1 MQPWYVGWS
10 VCHETV
16 LGNLSRLVT
25 RPRFLSRYD
34 MIGNMWIFIGTP
46 GYGAHLHLDDDLDT
60 NTWQVKINKIKKYFL
75 DNTKKY
81 LQAQISGAKTWF
93 LEPPPECA
101 GVCPGG
107 VQGDLYP
114 GDMIIVNT
122 NFWFHRTHVLD
133 QGISLVITQQIG

>member
-60 NTWQVKINKIKKYFL
+60 NTWQVEMNKIKKNIWTTL
-75 DNTKKY
+75 KNICRPKSVARRPGSWS
-81 LQAQISGAKTWF
+81 L
-93 LEPPPECA
+93 PPSVRACA
-101 GVCPGG
+101 RAGCRG
-107 VQGDLYP
+107 
-114 GDMIIVNT
+114 T
-122 NFWFHRTHVLD
+122 STRAT
-133 QGISLVITQQIG
+133 

>member
-34 MIGNMWIFIGTP
+34 MIGNMWIFMGTP

-60 NTWQVKINKIKKYFL
+60 NTWQVEMNKIKKIFG
-75 DNTKKY
+75 
-81 LQAQISGAKTWF
+81 Q
-93 LEPPPECA
+93 
-101 GVCPGG
+101 
-107 VQGDLYP
+107 
-114 GDMIIVNT
+114 
-122 NFWFHRTHVLD
+122 H
-133 QGISLVITQQIG
+133 